1 MHILDYAELSLI
13 SSEPVGDHAVTSE
26 KEEHK
31 RRRYWKLS
39 SNFHLKKTTSI
50 TLNFN
55 FTTPTYFF
63 NKTGINNGENTP
75 HRLYKFLRK
84 RERDD

>member
-13 SSEPVGDHAVTSE
+13 SSEPVGAHAVTSE

-50 TLNFN
+50 TL
-55 FTTPTYFF
+55 
-63 NKTGINNGENTP
+63 KTLILLHPLTFSTK
-75 HRLYKFLRK
+75 LV
-84 RERDD
+84 